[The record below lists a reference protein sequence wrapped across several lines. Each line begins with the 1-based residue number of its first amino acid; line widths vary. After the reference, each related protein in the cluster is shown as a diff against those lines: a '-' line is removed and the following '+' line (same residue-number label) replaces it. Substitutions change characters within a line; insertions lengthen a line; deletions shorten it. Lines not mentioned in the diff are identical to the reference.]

1 MLIIR
6 IFVLVNL
13 LVCLDS
19 LAESTKI
26 ENPDELEGLAEKGN
40 SSALCLL
47 GMHKILGGELMDPR
61 LIKTM
66 DLDEIIQNKLPLFR
80 KKLESLTF
88 IDDEASLKKGTKLQD
103 AYLLFQKS
111 SDLNNKFGSYLA
123 GCLQIRGFGTNKNKE
138 EGFKKIKKSADI
150 GLARAQKKLG
160 DLLWFGTGCNID
172 YSQSCVY
179 YNLAAKQGDAEA
191 VADLGWLYKYGQGIE
206 KNIEKAVGCFERSA
220 AMHDPYGLVYLGR
233 CYLYAEGKD
242 KNEVKG
248 MELIKEASEGNG
260 YGKTWLG
267 ICYLKGLGV
276 KKDETKAFNLFK
288 EAKDEGDLYG
298 GFMLGQAYEVGWGT
312 AEDDQIAL
320 RLYARAAE
328 EDYPEACWA
337 LGQKYFY
344 GKGVEKNE
352 AKAGLLFEKGAR
364 LGDDDCKWWT
374 KDLTYLR
381 NLAESKNPKAQ
392 QFLGTRLREGWFT
405 SQNTREGN
413 KWLEK
418 AFQNG
423 DGKAAALLGDSYEK
437 GAYEKEKDLQKAVEY
452 YGKGSQLGDE
462 QCLRKLG
469 YLSYLGKGLP
479 KDESAAASYYSKAI
493 EKGDVLAK
501 YYLADL
507 YRFGVGVEKNQKK
520 AFDLYSKVINSDSLS
535 EEQRNDARAKLG
547 TYYLQGGVVS
557 KDAFVGVSLFQKS
570 IIGASSS
577 PLGMFFLGYCLY
589 NGLGIDINKDKAQE
603 MFQSAAKRGQQNAMQ
618 ALKNI
623 QSGKPVTVNSG
634 S

>member
-248 MELIKEASEGNG
+248 MELIKGASEGNG

-276 KKDETKAFNLFK
+276 TKDETKAFNLFK

>member
-123 GCLQIRGFGTNKNKE
+123 GCLQIGGFGTNKNKE

-172 YSQSCVY
+172 YCQSCVY

-437 GAYEKEKDLQKAVEY
+437 GAYEKKKDLQKAVEY

>member
-26 ENPDELEGLAEKGN
+26 KNPDELEGLAEKGN

-80 KKLESLTF
+80 KKLESLAF

-123 GCLQIRGFGTNKNKE
+123 GCFQIGGFGTNKNKE

-160 DLLWFGTGCNID
+160 DLLWFGTGCNVD

-179 YNLAAKQGDAEA
+179 YDLAAKQGDAEA
-191 VADLGWLYKYGQGIE
+191 VADLGWLYKYGQGVE

-507 YRFGVGVEKNQKK
+507 YRFGVGVEKNQQK

-535 EEQRNDARAKLG
+535 EEQRNDACAKLG

>member
-1 MLIIR
+1 MLIVR
-6 IFVLVNL
+6 ILILINL
-13 LVCLDS
+13 LACLDS

-26 ENPDELEGLAEKGN
+26 ENSNELEGLAEKGN

-47 GMHKILGGELMDPR
+47 GMQKILGGQLMDLR
-61 LIKTM
+61 LNKTM
-66 DLDEIIQNKLPLFR
+66 NLEEIIQNKLPLFR
-80 KKLESLTF
+80 KKLESLNF
-88 IDDEASLKKGTKLQD
+88 IDDEVSLKTGTKLQD

-111 SDLNNKFGSYLA
+111 SDLNNKFGSHLA
-123 GCLQIRGFGTNKNKE
+123 GCLQVGGIGTNKNKE
-138 EGFKKIKKSADI
+138 EGFKKIKKAADL

-160 DLLWFGTGCNID
+160 DLLWFGTGCEVN
-172 YSQSCVY
+172 YTQSYAY

-191 VADLGWLYKYGQGIE
+191 CADLGWLYKYGQGVE
-206 KNIEKAVGCFERSA
+206 KNIGKAVGCFERSA
-220 AMHDPYGLVYLGR
+220 SLRDPYGLVYLGR
-233 CYLYAEGKD
+233 CYLYGEGKNKD
-242 KNEVKG
+242 EVKG

-260 YGKTWLG
+260 YGKAWLG
-267 ICYLKGLGV
+267 VCYLKGLGE
-276 KKDETKAFNLFK
+276 KKNETKAFNLFK
-288 EAKDEGDLYG
+288 EAKEEGDLYG

-312 AEDDQIAL
+312 TEDDQMAVW
-320 RLYARAAE
+320 LYARAAE

-344 GKGVEKNE
+344 GKGVKKNE
-352 AKAGLLFEKGAR
+352 PKAGLLFEKGAK

-374 KDLTYLR
+374 TDLTYLR
-381 NLAESKNPKAQ
+381 DLAENKNPKAQ

-405 SQNTREGN
+405 KQNTKEGN
-413 KWLEK
+413 EWLEK

-423 DGKAAALLGDSYEK
+423 DGKAAAIIGDSYEK
-437 GAYEKEKDLQKAVEY
+437 GAYDKEKDIQKAVEY
-452 YGKGSQLGDE
+452 YEKGSKLGDE
-462 QCLRKLG
+462 QCLTKLG
-469 YLSYLGKGLP
+469 YLSYLGMGLP
-479 KDESAAASYYSKAI
+479 KDESVAASYYSKAI
-493 EKGDVLAK
+493 ERGNVLAK

-507 YRFGVGVEKNQKK
+507 YRFGAGVEKNQQK
-520 AFDLYSKVINSDSLS
+520 AFELYSKVINSDSLN

-570 IIGASSS
+570 ISGASSS

-603 MFQSAAKRGQQNAMQ
+603 MFETAAKSGQQNAIQ

-623 QSGKPVTVNSG
+623 QSGKPVTVNSR